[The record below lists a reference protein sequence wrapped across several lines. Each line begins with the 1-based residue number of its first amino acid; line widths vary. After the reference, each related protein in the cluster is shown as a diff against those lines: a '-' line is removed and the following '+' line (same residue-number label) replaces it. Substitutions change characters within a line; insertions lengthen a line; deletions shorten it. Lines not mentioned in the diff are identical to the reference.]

1 MTQILVNNSFS
12 VVILQKTNTM
22 ALSKNQIKNITSLHL
37 KKHRE
42 ESGHFIVEG
51 EKITIELLSQ
61 QRYKII
67 GIYALEKWIE
77 KNKALIISADFP
89 IYLCSS
95 NDMER
100 ISILK
105 NATEVITI
113 LEIPK
118 QNTANVNNKQNLILE
133 NIQDPGNLGTI
144 IRTADWFG
152 IENIFCSPDTV
163 ELYNPKVIQA
173 TMGSFL
179 RVNVYYTDLE
189 KIITDYNYIPKYTAV
204 LNGQNAFEISFPSE
218 MFLLIGNE
226 GKGLSSKILSYTNIA
241 VSIPK
246 FGQAESLN
254 AAIATAILLSKLKM

>member
-1 MTQILVNNSFS
+1 
-12 VVILQKTNTM
+12 M
-22 ALSKNQIKNITSLHL
+22 ALSKNQIKSITSLHL

-42 ESGHFIVEG
+42 ESGQFIVEG

-77 KNKALIISADFP
+77 KNKALIISANFP
-89 IYLCSS
+89 YYTCSS

-105 NATEVITI
+105 NASEVITI
-113 LEIPK
+113 LEI
-118 QNTANVNNKQNLILE
+118 QNQKKPIVENKQNLILE

-152 IENIFCSPDTV
+152 IENIFCSKDTV

-189 KIITDYNYIPKYTAV
+189 NIMSEYVSITKYTAV
-204 LNGQNAFEISFPSE
+204 LNGQNAFEISFPDE

-226 GKGLSSKILSYTNIA
+226 GKGLSTKILSYPHVA

-254 AAIATAILLSKLKM
+254 AAVATAILLSKLKM